1 MNGLDE
7 RNAADDDEEVEGLEV
22 EGSREE
28 QLEEQHVEGS
38 PSQIE
43 GRPVGLN
50 EVVGELGDQHNN

>member
-7 RNAADDDEEVEGLEV
+7 RNASDDDGKVEGLEV

-28 QLEEQHVEGS
+28 QLEEEHVEGS

-43 GRPVGLN
+43 GGPVGLN
-50 EVVGELGDQHNN
+50 EVVCELGDQHNN